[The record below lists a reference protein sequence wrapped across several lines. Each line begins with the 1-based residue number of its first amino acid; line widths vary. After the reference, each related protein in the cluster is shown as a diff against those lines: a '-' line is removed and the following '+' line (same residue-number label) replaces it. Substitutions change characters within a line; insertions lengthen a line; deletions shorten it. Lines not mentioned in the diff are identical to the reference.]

1 MFVACCC
8 CCNQFTAF
16 KGSLSREIPFNV
28 NCFLFLQSVGQVHAE
43 DADEGING
51 EIYYSLMNPKSS
63 FAVDP
68 VTGVI
73 TLARPLSYHKKAQH
87 EVTIMAQVRK
97 CQWLYFWHLM
107 TRMTLMILM
116 FFFSLQD
123 RGAKSRFATRAP
135 DTAKVHL
142 SVRQV
147 RVKKWK
153 KPYFLLNEKKDL

>member
-1 MFVACCC
+1 MHCVFVARYCC

-28 NCFLFLQSVGQVHAE
+28 NCFLLQGVGQVHAE
-43 DADEGING
+43 DADKGING

-97 CQWLYFWHLM
+97 CQ
-107 TRMTLMILM
+107 
-116 FFFSLQD
+116 
-123 RGAKSRFATRAP
+123 
-135 DTAKVHL
+135 
-142 SVRQV
+142 
-147 RVKKWK
+147 
-153 KPYFLLNEKKDL
+153 